1 MTINPDMIQLAR
13 ESRGLNRTELAKRVD
28 VTQPYISQIETGQR
42 SPSDDVMERICAT
55 LKYPMTF
62 FTQHDDVLGI
72 GMSVFFY
79 RKKASTKVADIRRL
93 EAEVNIRCLQLRRLL
108 SEVEIQAP
116 AHIAFLDIDEH
127 GGDAEKI
134 ARLVRASWRLPIGP
148 VKNLVRS
155 IEKAGGIVFKFPFD
169 TREIDAVSQ
178 WPVDTPPLFFV
189 NADAPA
195 DRMRFSL
202 AHELG
207 HVVMHQTASDTMEDE
222 ANRFASEFLMPS
234 KDIAPDLGGMT
245 LGKAAS
251 MKPLWRV
258 SMAALI
264 RRARDL
270 GRLSQRDY
278 QRLMRRLS
286 ATGQRKR
293 ELVDIPGEDPHVLQQ
308 IIGALSDSCGY
319 DRGELARITHVSV
332 EDFVDRFDCDRTQL
346 RLAK

>member
-13 ESRGLNRTELAKRVD
+13 ESRGLNRTKLAKSVD
-28 VTQPYISQIETGQR
+28 VTQQYISQIETGQR
-42 SPSDDVMERICAT
+42 SPSDDVMERICKT
-55 LKYPMTF
+55 LKYPLAF
-62 FTQHDDVLGI
+62 FAQHDDVLGI

-93 EAEVNIRCLQLRRLL
+93 EAEVNIRCLQVRRLL
-108 SEVEIQAP
+108 SEVDIHTPTRSE
-116 AHIAFLDIDEH
+116 FLDIDEH

-134 ARLVRASWRLPIGP
+134 AALVRASWRLPVGP
-148 VKNLVRS
+148 VKNLVRA
-155 IEKAGGIVFKFPFD
+155 IEKAGGIVFKFPFG

-207 HVVMHQTASDTMEDE
+207 HVVMHQTASETMEDE

-234 KDIAPDLGGMT
+234 KEIAPDLGGMT

-270 GRLSQRDY
+270 GRTSQRDY

-286 ATGQRKR
+286 TTGQRKR
-293 ELVDIPGEDPHVLQQ
+293 ELVDIPGEEPQVLKQ
-308 IIGALSDSCGY
+308 IIGKLSESCGY
-319 DRGELARITHVSV
+319 DRLDFARITHVSV
-332 EDFVDRFDCDRTQL
+332 EDFADRFDLDVTQL

>member
-13 ESRGLNRTELAKRVD
+13 ESRGLNRTELAQAID

-42 SPSDDVMERICAT
+42 SPSDEVMERICTT
-55 LKYPMTF
+55 LKYPMAF
-62 FTQHDDVLGI
+62 FTQRDDVLGI

-93 EAEVNIRCLQLRRLL
+93 EAEVNIRCLQVRRLL
-108 SEVEIQAP
+108 SEVDIETPMRITS
-116 AHIAFLDIDEH
+116 LDIDEH

-134 ARLVRASWRLPIGP
+134 AALVRASWRLPVGP
-148 VKNLVRS
+148 VKNLVRA
-155 IEKAGGIVFKFPFD
+155 IEKAGGIVFKFPFGSH
-169 TREIDAVSQ
+169 EIDAVSQ

-189 NADAPA
+189 NSHAPA

-234 KDIAPDLGGMT
+234 KDIASDLSGMT

-270 GRLSQRDY
+270 GRLSQQDY

-286 ATGQRKR
+286 TTGQRKR
-293 ELVDIPGEDPHVLQQ
+293 EVVDIPGEDPQLLRQ

-319 DRGELARITHVSV
+319 NQNDLARITHVSV
-332 EDFVDRFDCDRTQL
+332 EDFSDRFSCDVAQI

>member
-1 MTINPDMIQLAR
+1 MTINPDMLQLAR
-13 ESRGLNRTELAKRVD
+13 ESRGLNRTELANSVD

-42 SPSDDVMERICAT
+42 SPSDDVMKRICGT
-55 LKYPMTF
+55 LKYPMSF

-93 EAEVNIRCLQLRRLL
+93 EAEVNIRCLQVRRLL
-108 SEVEIQAP
+108 SEVDIQTP
-116 AHIAFLDIDEH
+116 SRIALLDIDEH
-127 GGDAEKI
+127 AGDAETI
-134 ARLVRASWRLPIGP
+134 AGLVRASWRLPVGP

-169 TREIDAVSQ
+169 TSEIDAVSQ

-189 NADAPA
+189 NANAPA

-207 HVVMHQTASDTMEDE
+207 HVVMHQTASETMEDE
-222 ANRFASEFLMPS
+222 ANRFASEFLMPR
-234 KDIAPDLGGMT
+234 KDIASDLGGMT

-251 MKPLWRV
+251 LKPLWRV

-293 ELVDIPGEDPHVLQQ
+293 ELVDIPGEEPHVLKQ
-308 IIGALSDSCGY
+308 IIGELSDSCGY
-319 DRGELARITHVSV
+319 DRGDLARLTCVSL
-332 EDFVDRFDCDRTQL
+332 EDFVDRFDCDSTQL
-346 RLAK
+346 RLAR